1 MEADQD
7 ISASLQARLELIKK
21 DFYEQYNVQGV
32 PQKEITP
39 VKKVRI
45 VHKKG
50 SKSSLNADITKKIK
64 LVKTVRETA
73 TESFSGK

>member
-1 MEADQD
+1 M
-7 ISASLQARLELIKK
+7 
-21 DFYEQYNVQGV
+21 QGV

-39 VKKVRI
+39 MKKVRI